1 MLIFGML
8 SIFFMFHNILVCV
21 DGSAHSDRAL
31 SEAIDLATAENARL
45 TVLTAIARPP
55 FWACTPETAGGI
67 ESLTKDLEAE
77 AKAALSAAVDR
88 IPDSVPV
95 TKILSARPIR
105 DVLMEQ
111 IRSDKYDLVV
121 MGSRGRGALTASF
134 LGSVSHFALNHSHVP
149 VLIIHAEEDREI
161 NAAEGEPPV
170 AAAA

>member
-1 MLIFGML
+1 
-8 SIFFMFHNILVCV
+8 MFHNILVCV

-31 SEAIDLATAENARL
+31 SEAIDLAAAENARL

-55 FWACTPETAGGI
+55 FWACTPETAGGM

-77 AKAALSAAVDR
+77 AQAVLAGAVDR

-95 TKILSARPIR
+95 TKILSPHPIR

-111 IRSDKYDLVV
+111 IRSGTYDLVV

-149 VLIIHAEEDREI
+149 VLIVHAEEDREI
-161 NAAEGEPPV
+161 NAAAAGEPPV